1 MATHLWHTG
10 WLASDK
16 NWKPDL
22 PRDYITAAADL
33 GLVTYISEQSE
44 NKEVGTLSELCWRN
58 VKMLLTSPPRPR

>member
-1 MATHLWHTG
+1 MATHLWHKG

-44 NKEVGTLSELCWRN
+44 NTDVRTLSDL
-58 VKMLLTSPPRPR
+58 S